1 MTASSPSFQ
10 THGKALLYPGFP
22 GLSRWGVVGVA
33 TAHIGVLALLFSLEN
48 APAIPALTPLMVR
61 MIPTVPVA
69 ETAPS
74 TARTAA
80 PENLEKA
87 SKNSPRRPTHPEPR
101 PVAEQSPA
109 SSSAKEIPSAQPA
122 PSAPPAESQ
131 SGKSAEAV
139 VGGNTPP
146 AGALANT
153 PVSAARFDADYLRNP
168 APAYPPLARRLR
180 EEGKVILRVFVTP
193 EGTAGQVELRS
204 SSGFPRLDQAAREAV
219 SRWKFVP
226 ARRGDESIGAWVL
239 IPVVFNLN
247 N

>member
-1 MTASSPSFQ
+1 M
-10 THGKALLYPGFP
+10 
-22 GLSRWGVVGVA
+22 
-33 TAHIGVLALLFSLEN
+33 
-48 APAIPALTPLMVR
+48 
-61 MIPTVPVA
+61 
-69 ETAPS
+69 
-74 TARTAA
+74 
-80 PENLEKA
+80 
-87 SKNSPRRPTHPEPR
+87 
-101 PVAEQSPA
+101 
-109 SSSAKEIPSAQPA
+109 
-122 PSAPPAESQ
+122 
-131 SGKSAEAV
+131 
-139 VGGNTPP
+139 GGNTPP

-193 EGTAGQVELRS
+193 EGAAGQVELRS

-247 N
+247 D